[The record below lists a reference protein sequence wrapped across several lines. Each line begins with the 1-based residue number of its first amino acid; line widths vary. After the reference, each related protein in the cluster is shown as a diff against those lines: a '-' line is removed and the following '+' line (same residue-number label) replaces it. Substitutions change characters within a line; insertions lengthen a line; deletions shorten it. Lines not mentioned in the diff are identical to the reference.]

1 MQTFDI
7 PTLALLAAL
16 IAVFGTLWFEWRSHP
31 ASADRL
37 GELPTARQRHLLW
50 LLGWFFLVAQ
60 LAVQVSR
67 FGATAGGRTAAL
79 DCMELGALMFLGSLA
94 AQYFTLRP
102 RILYV
107 TAFGAPLVLYATLSS
122 LDSAPG
128 PAVRTALIA
137 CLAATLLVGTRWSL
151 HRNLVPE
158 WLSLLVVTV
167 VGAGCAWLTFR
178 AEYTE
183 ALSLVHSG
191 ILLMTAM
198 LFASA
203 FRRATTGVLF
213 TVGGLAVWS
222 VPGILHA
229 IPATSHPPAEFLRA
243 IDLVKVLTALGM
255 IVLVLEDE
263 IASNQAALQRDR
275 RARHEMEKYNE
286 LYLEVMPLDQG
297 ERQYDRVCET
307 IVEASRF
314 AQAAIFVRNA
324 GGTFRLVGHAGIPA
338 EAAAALTVAAARVTD
353 EKAAELIS
361 AQYMAREIGHLM
373 RVDLTAV
380 MAAEDRGSADSRGA
394 ASESDAD
401 VGSRAMPSPRAL
413 PKGLNYRDAWII
425 GIRVREGGW
434 QGALLLGDLR
444 EPGLP
449 LRTDDVLPLE
459 LLVARIGAAREQVGL
474 LRRLMHSER
483 LAGLGQLAGGVAHE
497 LNNPLTAVTGFAEL
511 LVENESAGVRD
522 RAQVILN
529 EARRMK
535 KIIESL
541 VRFRRIT
548 PDSRGPISVELLLRD
563 IEKLARHDLES
574 ARVDLQL
581 RIPERLPRVTA
592 NEDQIRQVFLQ
603 IVKNAITALEEMPGD
618 AERRLSVEVAELRE
632 SVQIRFA
639 DTGPGF
645 SDPGRAFDPFFT
657 TRNPGE
663 GVGLGLSLCYSIIRE
678 HGGEISA
685 ENLEPRGAAVTIEL
699 PVEEVEA
706 IAGSA
711 RHRSARAGGAGA
723 RDVA

>member
-1 MQTFDI
+1 MNLQTFDI
-7 PTLALLAAL
+7 PTLAILAAL
-16 IAVFGTLWFEWRSHP
+16 IAVFGTLWLEWRSHP
-31 ASADRL
+31 ASAERL
-37 GELPTARQRHLLW
+37 GELPNARHRHLLW
-50 LLGWFFLVAQ
+50 LLGWFLLVVQ
-60 LAVQVSR
+60 LAAQVSR
-67 FGATAGGRTAAL
+67 YGGTAGGQTVAR

-94 AQYFTLRP
+94 AQYFTKKP
-102 RILYV
+102 KILYV

-122 LDSAPG
+122 VYSAPG
-128 PAVRTALIA
+128 TAVRAVLLL
-137 CLAATLLVGTRWSL
+137 CLAATLLVGARWSL

-158 WLSLLVVTV
+158 WLSLPLVLV
-167 VGAGCAWLTFR
+167 VGAGCAWLTLR

-183 ALSLVHSG
+183 ALELVHSG

-229 IPATSHPPAEFLRA
+229 IPAIAPPPAEFLRA

-263 IASNQAALQRDR
+263 IASNQAALARDR
-275 RARHEMEKYNE
+275 RARREMEKYNE
-286 LYLEVMPLDQG
+286 LYLGVMPLDQS
-297 ERQYDRVCET
+297 ERQYGQVCET

-314 AQAAIFVRNA
+314 AQAAVFVRNA

-338 EAAAALTVAAARVTD
+338 EAAGALNVAGARVTE
-353 EKAAELIS
+353 EKLAELTS
-361 AQYMAREIGHLM
+361 ARYMAREIGHLM
-373 RVDLTAV
+373 RVDLTPV
-380 MAAEDRGSADSRGA
+380 MAAEDKGSA
-394 ASESDAD
+394 
-401 VGSRAMPSPRAL
+401 GSRASASPEAL
-413 PKGLNYRDAWII
+413 PKGLNHRDSWII
-425 GIRVREGGW
+425 GIRVRDGGW
-434 QGALLLGDLR
+434 QGALLLGGLR
-444 EPGLP
+444 QPGLA

-459 LLVARIGAAREQVGL
+459 LLVARIAAAREQVGL

-511 LVENESAGVRD
+511 LSESESGGVRD
-522 RAQVILN
+522 RAQVILS

-548 PDSRGPISVELLLRD
+548 PESRGPISVELLLRD
-563 IEKLARHDLES
+563 IEKLARHDLER

-581 RIPERLPRVTA
+581 KIPEILPPVMA

-603 IVKNAITALEEMPGD
+603 IVKNAVTALEEMPRD
-618 AERRLSVEVAELRE
+618 AERRLSVDVTGLRE
-632 SVQIRFA
+632 GVRIRFA
-639 DTGPGF
+639 DNGPGF

-657 TRNPGE
+657 TQNPGE
-663 GVGLGLSLCYSIIRE
+663 GFGLGLSLCYSIVRE

-685 ENLEPRGAAVTIEL
+685 ANVEPHGAEVTIDL
-699 PVEEVEA
+699 PVDEA
-706 IAGSA
+706 AAEGA
-711 RHRSARAGGAGA
+711 RPRTTAAGGASA

>member
-1 MQTFDI
+1 MNLPTFDI

-16 IAVFGTLWFEWRSHP
+16 IAVFGTLWLEWRSHP
-31 ASADRL
+31 ANEHRL

-50 LLGWFFLVAQ
+50 LLGWFFLVVQ

-67 FGATAGGRTAAL
+67 FGARPSGQAVSL

-94 AQYFTLRP
+94 AQYFTVRP
-102 RILYV
+102 KILYV

-122 LDSAPG
+122 LDSAPDA
-128 PAVRTALIA
+128 AVRTMLFV
-137 CLAATLLVGTRWSL
+137 CLVVTLVVGARWSL

-158 WLSLLVVTV
+158 WLSLSLVLA
-167 VGAGCAWLTFR
+167 VGAGCAWLTYR
-178 AEYTE
+178 GEYSE
-183 ALSLVHSG
+183 SLSLVHSG

-222 VPGILHA
+222 VPGILRA
-229 IPATSHPPAEFLRA
+229 IPATAHPRAELLRA

-263 IASNQAALQRDR
+263 IASNQAAQQRDR
-275 RARHEMEKYNE
+275 RARREMEKYNE
-286 LYLEVMPLDQG
+286 LFLDVMPVDEG
-297 ERQYDRVCET
+297 GGRYDRVCET

-324 GGTFRLVGHAGIPA
+324 GGTYRLAGHAGIPDDVA
-338 EAAAALTVAAARVTD
+338 GALNLAGARLTD
-353 EKAAELIS
+353 EKAAEVTS
-361 AQYMAREIGHLM
+361 SRYMAREIGHLM
-373 RVDLTAV
+373 QVDLTPV
-380 MAAEDRGSADSRGA
+380 VE
-394 ASESDAD
+394 ASPGM
-401 VGSRAMPSPRAL
+401 VL
-413 PKGLNYRDAWII
+413 TGLNYRQSWMI
-425 GIRVREGGW
+425 GIRVRDGGW
-434 QGALLLGDLR
+434 QGALLLGGLR
-444 EPGLP
+444 EPGMP

-511 LVENESAGVRD
+511 LSDHESAGVRD
-522 RAQVILN
+522 RAQVILG

-541 VRFRRIT
+541 VRFRKVT
-548 PDSRGPISVELLLRD
+548 PDSRGPVSVELLLRD

-574 ARVDLQL
+574 TRVDLQL
-581 RIPERLPRVTA
+581 KIPDGLPRVTA

-603 IVKNAITALEEMPGD
+603 IVKNAITAFEEMPAE
-618 AERRLSVEVAELRE
+618 AERRLSVEVAGLRE
-632 SVQIRFA
+632 SVRIQFA

-663 GVGLGLSLCYSIIRE
+663 GFGLGLSLCYSIIRE

-685 ENLEPRGAAVTIEL
+685 ANLEPRGAAVTIEL
-699 PVEEVEA
+699 PREAVESVAE
-706 IAGSA
+706 SA
-711 RHRSARAGGAGA
+711 AQPRGGKARGTGA

>member
-1 MQTFDI
+1 MNVPTFDI
-7 PTLALLAAL
+7 PSLALLAAL
-16 IAVFGTLWFEWRSHP
+16 IAVFGTLWLEWRSHP
-31 ASADRL
+31 ASEHRL

-50 LLGWFFLVAQ
+50 LLGWFFLVVQ

-67 FGATAGGRTAAL
+67 FGDTAGGRTAAR

-94 AQYFTLRP
+94 AQYFTRRP
-102 RILYV
+102 KILYV

-128 PAVRTALIA
+128 LAMRSVLFI
-137 CLAATLLVGTRWSL
+137 CLAVTLLVGARWSL

-158 WLSLLVVTV
+158 WLSLLLVLV
-167 VGAGCAWLTFR
+167 VGAACAWLTYR
-178 AEYTE
+178 AEYSQ
-183 ALSLVHSG
+183 AVSLVHSG
-191 ILLMTAM
+191 ILLMTAI

-213 TVGGLAVWS
+213 TVGGLAVWA

-229 IPATSHPPAEFLRA
+229 IPATAHPPAEFLRA

-275 RARHEMEKYNE
+275 RARREMEKYNE
-286 LYLEVMPLDQG
+286 LYLGAIPQEQG
-297 ERQYDRVCET
+297 EHEYDRVCET

-314 AQAAIFVRNA
+314 KQAVVFVRGT
-324 GGTFRLVGHAGIPA
+324 GGTFRLAGRAGVGE
-338 EAAAALTVAAARVTD
+338 EAAGALGLAAARVTD
-353 EKAAELIS
+353 ERAAELIG
-361 AQYMAREIGHLM
+361 ARYMAREIGHLM
-373 RVDLTAV
+373 RVDLTSL
-380 MAAEDRGSADSRGA
+380 MAAEESGRA
-394 ASESDAD
+394 ASEGDAD
-401 VGSRAMPSPRAL
+401 AREGASAARGTPG
-413 PKGLNYRDAWII
+413 KGLNSRNSWMI

-434 QGALLLGDLR
+434 QGAMLLGGLR

-459 LLVARIGAAREQVGL
+459 LLVARIGAAREQAGL
-474 LRRLMHSER
+474 LQRLMHSER

-497 LNNPLTAVTGFAEL
+497 LNNPLTAVTGFADL
-511 LVENESAGVRD
+511 LIDNESAAVRD

-548 PDSRGPISVELLLRD
+548 PDTRGPISVELLLRD
-563 IEKLARHDLES
+563 IESLARHDLER

-581 RIPERLPRVTA
+581 KIPAILPSVTA

-618 AERRLSVEVAELRE
+618 AERRLSVEVAGLRE
-632 SVQIRFA
+632 IVQIRFA

-685 ENLEPRGAAVTIEL
+685 ANLEPRGAVVTIEL
-699 PVEEVEA
+699 PVEEVESA
-706 IAGSA
+706 VGSPPQ
-711 RHRSARAGGAGA
+711 RSAQPGGGGAQE
-723 RDVA
+723 VA